1 MWKLKIAEGHG
12 PWLYSLNNF
21 VGRQIW
27 EFDPEAGTP
36 EEREE
41 VWKVQENFTKNRFRY
56 KPNGDLLMRMQL
68 IKENQID
75 LSIPPVRLGENEEV
89 TCEAVT
95 TAVRKSV
102 RLNRAIQAKDG
113 HWPAENAGPLFFTPP
128 LIMVLYFTGTLNIA
142 LTPEHKVELL
152 RYITNH
158 QNEDGGWGF
167 HIEGHS
173 TMLGTTL
180 NYISMRV
187 LGVGPDD
194 KAVAAGR
201 KWILDRGGAT
211 YSPSWGKCY
220 LSVFGLYEWSGC
232 NPLPPEFWLFPSFLP
247 MHPDKMWC
255 YCRTIYM
262 PMSYLYG
269 TRFQAPITDLVVQL
283 REEMHTEPY
292 HEINWA
298 KARLLCAK
306 EDYYYPHSLV
316 QDVLWG
322 GLYHFG
328 EPILKHWPVSK
339 IRERAVK
346 KAIDIIHWEDENSR
360 YITPG
365 CVEKAFHMMAVWAE
379 NPDSNSDVFKHH
391 LARIPDYLWMAEDG
405 MKVQSFG
412 SQLWDTS
419 LCIQA
424 ILESGM
430 VEEYGTTLK
439 KGHDYVKLSQCQE
452 NPSGDYRSRYRHFS
466 KGAWTFSDRDHGW
479 QVSDCTSEAL
489 RVLLLLSQFPKEL
502 VGEKAEPQC
511 LFDAVN
517 FLFSLQGKSGG
528 LAVWE
533 PAGAEEWLEKLNP
546 SELFANI
553 VTEHEYV
560 ECTSSAI
567 QTLLLFKKLYPN
579 HRRKEVD
586 NFIEK
591 ATRYVENVQRPNG
604 SWYGGWGVCFT
615 YAAWFALSGLAAV
628 GKTYSNS
635 KTVRKGVDFLLSK
648 QKANGGWGESY
659 LSCPDMVYVH
669 LEGDRTNLVQTAWC
683 LMGLIEAGQVEK
695 DPTPL
700 HKAAKLLI
708 NSQLDSGDFPQEEIT
723 GVYMNNCMLHYASY
737 RNIFPTWA
745 LGMYHRRVLKPLQKL

>member
-1 MWKLKIAEGHG
+1 MWKLKVAERHG
-12 PWLYSLNNF
+12 PWQYSLNNY
-21 VGRQIW
+21 VCRQIW
-27 EFDPEAGTP
+27 EFNPKFGTPKERAGTP
-36 EEREE
+36 EVREE
-41 VWKVQENFTKNRFRY
+41 VRKVQENFTKNRFRY
-56 KPNGDLLMRMQL
+56 KRNGDLLMRMQVYAL
-68 IKENQID
+68 LFMMIPLDKKISSN
-75 LSIPPVRLGENEEV
+75 LSKPPVRLGEKEEV
-89 TCEAVT
+89 TYEVVT
-95 TAVRKSV
+95 TAVRKAV

-113 HWPAENAGPLFFTPP
+113 HWPTEEAGALFFTPP

-152 RYITNH
+152 HYITNH

-167 HIEGHS
+167 HIEGHN

-180 NYISMRV
+180 SYISMRI

-194 KAVAAGR
+194 KAMATGR

-220 LSVFGLYEWSGC
+220 LSVFGVYEWSGY
-232 NPLPPEFWLFPSFLP
+232 NPLPPEFRAL
-247 MHPDKMWC
+247 
-255 YCRTIYM
+255 
-262 PMSYLYG
+262 
-269 TRFQAPITDLVVQL
+269 ITDLVLQP

-292 HEINWA
+292 HEIDWA
-298 KARLLCAK
+298 KAWLLCAK
-306 EDYYYPHSLV
+306 EDYYYPHSLI

-322 GLYHFG
+322 GLCHFG

-346 KAIDIIHWEDENSR
+346 KAIEIIHWEDENSR
-360 YITPG
+360 YITQG
-365 CVEKAFHMMAVWAE
+365 CVEKAFHMMAIWAE
-379 NPDSNSDVFKHH
+379 NPDSNSNAFKHH
-391 LARIPDYLWMAEDG
+391 LARIPDNLWMAEDG
-405 MKVQSFG
+405 MKVQGIG

-430 VEEYGTTLK
+430 VDEYGTTLK
-439 KGHDYVKLSQCQE
+439 KCHDFVKLSQCQE
-452 NPSGDYRSRYRHFS
+452 NPSGDYRSGYHHLS

-479 QVSDCTSEAL
+479 QVSDGTSEAL
-489 RVLLLLSQFPKEL
+489 RVGYIALFRSYTAVINTEVPHAYPPFFFPQVLLLLSQFLEEL
-502 VGEKAEPQC
+502 VEEKAEPQH

-517 FLFSLQGKSGG
+517 FLFSLQ
-528 LAVWE
+528 AVWE
-533 PAGAEEWLEKLNP
+533 PAGAKEWLKKLNP
-546 SELFANI
+546 SKLFTNI
-553 VTEHEYV
+553 
-560 ECTSSAI
+560 
-567 QTLLLFKKLYPN
+567 TLLLFKKLYPN
-579 HRRKEVD
+579 YIRKEVD

-591 ATRYVENVQRPNG
+591 ATRYVENVQRSNG

-628 GKTYSNS
+628 GKTYSNR
-635 KTVRKGVDFLLSK
+635 KIVRKHVDFLLSK

-683 LMGLIEAGQVEK
+683 LMGLIEAGQ
-695 DPTPL
+695 
-700 HKAAKLLI
+700 
-708 NSQLDSGDFPQEEIT
+708 EIT
-723 GVYMNNCMLHYASY
+723 AVYMNNCMLHYVSY

-745 LGMYHRRVLKPLQKL
+745 LGMYRRRVVKPSQKL

>member
-1 MWKLKIAEGHG
+1 MWKLKVAEGHG

-41 VWKVQENFTKNRFRY
+41 VRKVQENFTTNRFRY

-68 IKENQID
+68 IKENKID

-89 TCEAVT
+89 TYEAVT

-113 HWPAENAGPLFFTPP
+113 HWPAENTGPLFFTPP

-180 NYISMRV
+180 NYISMRI

-201 KWILDRGGAT
+201 KWIVDRGGAT
-211 YSPSWGKCY
+211 HSPSWGKCY

-269 TRFQAPITDLVVQL
+269 TRFQAPITDLVLQL

-306 EDYYYPHSLV
+306 
-316 QDVLWG
+316 
-322 GLYHFG
+322 
-328 EPILKHWPVSK
+328 
-339 IRERAVK
+339 
-346 KAIDIIHWEDENSR
+346 
-360 YITPG
+360 
-365 CVEKAFHMMAVWAE
+365 
-379 NPDSNSDVFKHH
+379 
-391 LARIPDYLWMAEDG
+391 
-405 MKVQSFG
+405 
-412 SQLWDTS
+412 
-419 LCIQA
+419 
-424 ILESGM
+424 
-430 VEEYGTTLK
+430 
-439 KGHDYVKLSQCQE
+439 
-452 NPSGDYRSRYRHFS
+452 
-466 KGAWTFSDRDHGW
+466 
-479 QVSDCTSEAL
+479 
-489 RVLLLLSQFPKEL
+489 
-502 VGEKAEPQC
+502 VG
-511 LFDAVN
+511 
-517 FLFSLQGKSGG
+517 
-528 LAVWE
+528 
-533 PAGAEEWLEKLNP
+533 
-546 SELFANI
+546 
-553 VTEHEYV
+553 
-560 ECTSSAI
+560 
-567 QTLLLFKKLYPN
+567 
-579 HRRKEVD
+579 
-586 NFIEK
+586 
-591 ATRYVENVQRPNG
+591 
-604 SWYGGWGVCFT
+604 
-615 YAAWFALSGLAAV
+615 
-628 GKTYSNS
+628 
-635 KTVRKGVDFLLSK
+635 
-648 QKANGGWGESY
+648 
-659 LSCPDMVYVH
+659 
-669 LEGDRTNLVQTAWC
+669 
-683 LMGLIEAGQVEK
+683 
-695 DPTPL
+695 
-700 HKAAKLLI
+700 
-708 NSQLDSGDFPQEEIT
+708 
-723 GVYMNNCMLHYASY
+723 
-737 RNIFPTWA
+737 
-745 LGMYHRRVLKPLQKL
+745 

>member
-1 MWKLKIAEGHG
+1 MRMFIYIYKQICSMWMLKVAEGHG
-12 PWLYSLNNF
+12 PWLYSLNNYL
-21 VGRQIW
+21 GRQIW

-41 VWKVQENFTKNRFRY
+41 VRKVQENFTKNRFRY

-75 LSIPPVRLGENEEV
+75 LSIPPVRLGEKEKV
-89 TCEAVT
+89 TYEAVT
-95 TAVRKSV
+95 TAVKKAV

-180 NYISMRV
+180 SYISMRI

-194 KAVAAGR
+194 KVVAAGR

-232 NPLPPEFWLFPSFLP
+232 NPLPPEFWLFPSYLP

-255 YCRTIYM
+255 YSRTVYM

-269 TRFQAPITDLVVQL
+269 TRFQAPITDLVLQL

-292 HEINWA
+292 HEIDWA
-298 KARLLCAK
+298 KARLLCTK
-306 EDYYYPHSLV
+306 EDYYYPHSLI
-316 QDVLWG
+316 QDMIWG

-328 EPILKHWPVSK
+328 EPILKRWPVSK
-339 IRERAVK
+339 IRETAVK
-346 KAIDIIHWEDENSR
+346 KAIEIIHWEDENSR
-360 YITPG
+360 YLTPG
-365 CVEKAFHMMAVWAE
+365 CVHKAFHMMAVWAE
-379 NPDSNSDVFKHH
+379 NPDSNLNAFKHH
-391 LARIPDYLWMAEDG
+391 LARIPDYLWLAEDG

-412 SQLWDTS
+412 SQLWDAS
-419 LCIQA
+419 FCIQA

-430 VEEYGTTLK
+430 VEEYGTALK
-439 KGHDYVKLSQCQE
+439 KGHDFIKLSQCQE

-489 RVLLLLSQFPKEL
+489 RVLLLLSQFPEEL

-511 LFDAVN
+511 LFDAIN
-517 FLFSLQGKSGG
+517 FLFSFQGKSGG
-528 LAVWE
+528 LALWE

-591 ATRYVENVQRPNG
+591 ATGYVENVQRPDG
-604 SWYGGWGVCFT
+604 SWYGGWGICFT

-648 QKANGGWGESY
+648 QKANGGWGGSY
-659 LSCPDMVYVH
+659 LSCPDM
-669 LEGDRTNLVQTAWC
+669 
-683 LMGLIEAGQVEK
+683 
-695 DPTPL
+695 
-700 HKAAKLLI
+700 
-708 NSQLDSGDFPQEEIT
+708 EIT
-723 GVYMNNCMLHYASY
+723 GVFMNNCMLHYASY

-745 LGMYHRRVLKPLQKL
+745 LGMYRRRVLKPSQKL

>member
-1 MWKLKIAEGHG
+1 MWKLKVAEGHG

-41 VWKVQENFTKNRFRY
+41 VRKVQENFTKNRFRY

-75 LSIPPVRLGENEEV
+75 LGIPPVRLGEKEEV
-89 TCEAVT
+89 TYKAVT
-95 TAVRKSV
+95 IAMRKAV

-113 HWPAENAGPLFFTPP
+113 HWPAEEAGALFFTPP

-158 QNEDGGWGF
+158 QIMGGDS
-167 HIEGHS
+167 ISSGHS

-180 NYISMRV
+180 SYISMRI
-187 LGVGPDD
+187 LEVGPDD

-255 YCRTIYM
+255 YCRTVYM

-269 TRFQAPITDLVVQL
+269 TRFQAPIADLVLQL

-306 EDYYYPHSLV
+306 EDYYYPHSLI

-339 IRERAVK
+339 IRERVVK
-346 KAIDIIHWEDENSR
+346 KAIEIIHWEDKNSR
-360 YITPG
+360 YITQG
-365 CVEKAFHMMAVWAE
+365 CVEKG
-379 NPDSNSDVFKHH
+379 
-391 LARIPDYLWMAEDG
+391 I
-405 MKVQSFG
+405 G

-424 ILESGM
+424 IPESGM
-430 VEEYGTTLK
+430 VDEYGTTLK
-439 KGHDYVKLSQCQE
+439 KAYNHYHTKFKLQCQE
-452 NPSGDYRSRYRHFS
+452 NPSGDYRSGYHHLS
-466 KGAWTFSDRDHGW
+466 KGAWTFSDRNHGW
-479 QVSDCTSEAL
+479 QVSDCTSKAL
-489 RVLLLLSQFPKEL
+489 RYLMHIPLFFFPQVLPLLSQFPKEL
-502 VGEKAEPQC
+502 VGENAEPQH

-517 FLFSLQGKSGG
+517 FLFSLQLRTHILLHFGG

-546 SELFANI
+546 SKLFANI

-579 HRRKEVD
+579 QRRKEVD

-591 ATRYVENVQRPNG
+591 ATRYVENVQRPDG
-604 SWYGGWGVCFT
+604 SWYGGSGVCFT
-615 YAAWFALSGLAAV
+615 YAAWFALSGLAVVA
-628 GKTYSNS
+628 KTYSNS

-648 QKANGGWGESY
+648 QKANG
-659 LSCPDMVYVH
+659 
-669 LEGDRTNLVQTAWC
+669 EGDRTNLVQTAWC
-683 LMGLIEAGQVEK
+683 LMGLIEARQAER

-708 NSQLDSGDFPQEEIT
+708 NPQLDNGDFPQEST
-723 GVYMNNCMLHYASY
+723 CMNNCMIHYASY
-737 RNIFPTWA
+737 RNIFLTWA
-745 LGMYHRRVLKPLQKL
+745 LGMYRRRVMKPSQKL

>member
-41 VWKVQENFTKNRFRY
+41 VRKVQENFTKNRFRY

-68 IKENQID
+68 IKENKID

-89 TCEAVT
+89 TYEAVT

-180 NYISMRV
+180 NYISMRI

-269 TRFQAPITDLVVQL
+269 TRFQAPITDLVLQL

-306 EDYYYPHSLV
+306 
-316 QDVLWG
+316 
-322 GLYHFG
+322 
-328 EPILKHWPVSK
+328 
-339 IRERAVK
+339 
-346 KAIDIIHWEDENSR
+346 
-360 YITPG
+360 
-365 CVEKAFHMMAVWAE
+365 AFHMMAVWAE
-379 NPDSNSDVFKHH
+379 NPDSNSDAFKHH

-419 LCIQA
+419 L
-424 ILESGM
+424 
-430 VEEYGTTLK
+430 
-439 KGHDYVKLSQCQE
+439 CQE

-489 RVLLLLSQFPKEL
+489 R
-502 VGEKAEPQC
+502 
-511 LFDAVN
+511 
-517 FLFSLQGKSGG
+517 GKSGG

-533 PAGAEEWLEKLNP
+533 PAGAKEWLEKLNP

-579 HRRKEVD
+579 HRRKEAQWILVCISFD
-586 NFIEK
+586 FG
-591 ATRYVENVQRPNG
+591 YLVEEMEMDD
-604 SWYGGWGVCFT
+604 
-615 YAAWFALSGLAAV
+615 GLAAI

-635 KTVRKGVDFLLSK
+635 QTVGKGVDFS
-648 QKANGGWGESY
+648 
-659 LSCPDMVYVH
+659 
-669 LEGDRTNLVQTAWC
+669 
-683 LMGLIEAGQVEK
+683 
-695 DPTPL
+695 
-700 HKAAKLLI
+700 KLLI
-708 NSQLDSGDFPQEEIT
+708 NSQLDNGDFPQEEIT

>member
-1 MWKLKIAEGHG
+1 MAVQPQQLCC
-12 PWLYSLNNF
+12 
-21 VGRQIW
+21 RQIW

-430 VEEYGTTLK
+430 VKNTG
-439 KGHDYVKLSQCQE
+439 
-452 NPSGDYRSRYRHFS
+452 
-466 KGAWTFSDRDHGW
+466 
-479 QVSDCTSEAL
+479 
-489 RVLLLLSQFPKEL
+489 LLSRSVKKIHQVTTGVVINTEVPHAYPIFSHRSCCYYHNFQKNLSGKRPNL
-502 VGEKAEPQC
+502 NAYLMPSISFSPCKAKVVVW
-511 LFDAVN
+511 LFG
-517 FLFSLQGKSGG
+517 S
-528 LAVWE
+528 

-648 QKANGGWGESY
+648 QKANGGWERAIFRAQICSIFIVQ
-659 LSCPDMVYVH
+659 VYVH

-708 NSQLDSGDFPQEEIT
+708 NSQLDSGDFPQEVTLTKILV
-723 GVYMNNCMLHYASY
+723 GYKKSLRVYMNNCMLHYASY

>member
-1 MWKLKIAEGHG
+1 MWKLKVAEGHG
-12 PWLYSLNNF
+12 PWLYSLNNY

-41 VWKVQENFTKNRFRY
+41 VRKVQENFTKNRFRY
-56 KPNGDLLMRMQL
+56 KPNGDLLMRMQVYA
-68 IKENQID
+68 QH
-75 LSIPPVRLGENEEV
+75 
-89 TCEAVT
+89 
-95 TAVRKSV
+95 VRKAV

-128 LIMVLYFTGTLNIA
+128 LSNGMCWMIRMKMVGGDSISRGTAQCLEQPSATSPCVI
-142 LTPEHKVELL
+142 
-152 RYITNH
+152 
-158 QNEDGGWGF
+158 
-167 HIEGHS
+167 
-173 TMLGTTL
+173 
-180 NYISMRV
+180 

-211 YSPSWGKCY
+211 YFTILGEVLSLGEFISWC
-220 LSVFGLYEWSGC
+220 LDCMNVWLQ
-232 NPLPPEFWLFPSFLP
+232 PLPPEFWLFPHFCP
-247 MHPDKMWC
+247 CIQNKC
-255 YCRTIYM
+255 GATGRTVYM

-269 TRFQAPITDLVVQL
+269 TRFQAPITDL
-283 REEMHTEPY
+283 
-292 HEINWA
+292 
-298 KARLLCAK
+298 
-306 EDYYYPHSLV
+306 EDYYYPAFPHTRCA
-316 QDVLWG
+316 
-322 GLYHFG
+322 FG
-328 EPILKHWPVSK
+328 VGF
-339 IRERAVK
+339 
-346 KAIDIIHWEDENSR
+346 
-360 YITPG
+360 ITL
-365 CVEKAFHMMAVWAE
+365 AFHMRL
-379 NPDSNSDVFKHH
+379 FGQ
-391 LARIPDYLWMAEDG
+391 RIQTQIQMLSSITLPEFPDYLMDGRGWNESAE
-405 MKVQSFG
+405 FG

-439 KGHDYVKLSQCQE
+439 KGHDYVKFSQCQE

-489 RVLLLLSQFPKEL
+489 RKKL
-502 VGEKAEPQC
+502 VGEKAKPQS

-528 LAVWE
+528 LAIWE

-591 ATRYVENVQRPNG
+591 ATCYVENVQRPDG
-604 SWYGGWGVCFT
+604 SCMVAGE
-615 YAAWFALSGLAAV
+615 FASPMLH
-628 GKTYSNS
+628 
-635 KTVRKGVDFLLSK
+635 GVDFLLSK

-659 LSCPDMVYVH
+659 LSCPYMVYVH
-669 LEGDRTNLVQTAWC
+669 LEKDRTNLVQTAWC
-683 LMGLIEAGQVEK
+683 LMGLIEAGQVER

-708 NSQLDSGDFPQEEIT
+708 NSQLDNGDFPQEEIT

-745 LGMYHRRVLKPLQKL
+745 LGMYRRRILKPPQKL

>member
-12 PWLYSLNNF
+12 PWLYSLNNY

-41 VWKVQENFTKNRFRY
+41 VRKVQENFTKNRFRY
-56 KPNGDLLMRMQL
+56 KPNGDLLRKMQL
-68 IKENQID
+68 IRENQID
-75 LSIPPVRLGENEEV
+75 LSIPPVRLGEKKEV
-89 TCEAVT
+89 TYEAVT
-95 TAVRKSV
+95 IAVRKAV

-128 LIMVLYFTGTLNIA
+128 LIMVLYFTGALNIA

-173 TMLGTTL
+173 TMLATTL
-180 NYISMRV
+180 NYISMRI

-194 KAVAAGR
+194 KAVAVGR

-220 LSVFGLYEWSGC
+220 LSVFGLYEWFGC

-255 YCRTIYM
+255 YSQTSYM

-269 TRFQAPITDLVVQL
+269 TRFQAPITDLVLQL
-283 REEMHTEPY
+283 REEMHTKPY

-306 EDYYYPHSLV
+306 EDYYYPHSLI

-328 EPILKHWPVSK
+328 EPILKHWPLSK
-339 IRERAVK
+339 IRERALK

-360 YITPG
+360 YLTPG
-365 CVEKAFHMMAVWAE
+365 CVEKAFHMMVVWAE
-379 NPDSNSDVFKHH
+379 NPDSNSDAFKHH

-489 RVLLLLSQFPKEL
+489 RVLLLLSQFPEEL
-502 VGEKAEPQC
+502 VGEKAEPQR

-528 LAVWE
+528 VAVWE

-546 SELFANI
+546 SELFANVVI
-553 VTEHEYV
+553 EHEYM

-586 NFIEK
+586 NFIER
-591 ATRYVENVQRPNG
+591 ATRYVENVQRPDG
-604 SWYGGWGVCFT
+604 SWYGAWGVCFT
-615 YAAWFALSGLAAV
+615 YAAWFALSGLAVV

-683 LMGLIEAGQVEK
+683 LMGLIEAGQVER

-708 NSQLDSGDFPQEEIT
+708 NSQLDDGDFPQEEIT

-745 LGMYHRRVLKPLQKL
+745 LGMYRRHVLKPLQKL